1 MVGEDN
7 LQEAT
12 SDTEVKDREGRDLP
26 GLAKEFCLCGH
37 RASSHTANRYACQAA
52 GDRKGYCP
60 CMRFVARNSPI
71 GKRLRA
77 VGRAKP
83 GTGMMS

>member
-1 MVGEDN
+1 MSEEN
-7 LQEAT
+7 PQEAVSNT
-12 SDTEVKDREGRDLP
+12 SEKGREGRDLP
-26 GLAKEFCLCGH
+26 GPAKEVCLCGH

-60 CMRFVARNSPI
+60 CMRFIARNSPI

-77 VGRAKP
+77 LGQVKP

>member
-1 MVGEDN
+1 MVSEQN
-7 LQEAT
+7 PQEAP
-12 SDTEVKDREGRDLP
+12 SSASVKEREERDMP
-26 GLAKEFCLCGH
+26 GFAKETCLCGH
-37 RASSHTANRYACQAA
+37 RAGSHTANRYACQAA

-60 CMRFVARNSPI
+60 CMRFVSRNSPI

-77 VGRAKP
+77 LGQVKP

>member
-1 MVGEDN
+1 MVSEEN
-7 LQEAT
+7 PRQAV
-12 SDTEVKDREGRDLP
+12 SNAEVKEREGRGSP
-26 GLAKEFCLCGH
+26 GRANESCLCGH

-83 GTGMMS
+83 GTGMMA